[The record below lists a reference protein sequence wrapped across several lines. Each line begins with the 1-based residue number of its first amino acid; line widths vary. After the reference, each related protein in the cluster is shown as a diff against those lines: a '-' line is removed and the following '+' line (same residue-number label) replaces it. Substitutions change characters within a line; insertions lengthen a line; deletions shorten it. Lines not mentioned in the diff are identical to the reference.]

1 MALCITGLWY
11 RLISHVDSDLREP
24 SRSAVRK
31 QERIKKMLSYI
42 HENYMEP
49 IKLDD
54 IAASA
59 SVSVGEC
66 CRCFKEMV
74 RKSPNQ
80 YLVAYRIS
88 RAMELL
94 GSSEKTVTEI
104 AVETGFND
112 ASHFIQYFKR
122 QTGMTPKDYRK
133 C

>member
-1 MALCITGLWY
+1 M
-11 RLISHVDSDLREP
+11 
-24 SRSAVRK
+24 
-31 QERIKKMLSYI
+31 
-42 HENYMEP
+42 NYMEP

-59 SVSVGEC
+59 SVSVGVC